1 MCLSIPA
8 EIIEINEDH
17 ARVSLSGNIYSAN
30 IGLLEDV
37 NVGDYILLHAG
48 FAIQKISEEDAN
60 ATLELLEEMKSSTK
74 KLSDDLEDQDQS
86 SGEAPE

>member
-8 EIIEINEDH
+8 EIIEINDDQ
-17 ARVSLSGNIYSAN
+17 AKVSLSGNIYSAN
-30 IGLLEDV
+30 ISLLEDV

-74 KLSDDLEDQDQS
+74 ESHEY
-86 SGEAPE
+86 PE